1 MKLFFISLLMFL
13 SSTSNAA
20 WRENEHRINST
31 LQVSHYNNIASQ
43 YLLTPT
49 SIIAVKM
56 GGIET
61 LGVEPKNE
69 KSIYFSIDYVDD
81 YLAAISKYLEWQEL
95 AVKNGDSFKKQI
107 SEAKTKLAGIRLRFG
122 FYSGNANNHYLTVK
136 TCVNFLGSC
145 TETDDSQLYDIENAK
160 KLALLLTQLKSGELL
175 SGDVSEKYK

>member
-1 MKLFFISLLMFL
+1 MKLFFISLLIFL
-13 SSTSNAA
+13 SSASSAA

-49 SIIAVKM
+49 SILALKM
-56 GGIET
+56 GGVET

-81 YLAAISKYLEWQEL
+81 YLAAISKYIEWQEL

-107 SEAKTKLAGIRLRFG
+107 SEAKTKLTGIRLRFG
-122 FYSGNANNHYLTVK
+122 FYSGNAINHYLTVSS
-136 TCVNFLGSC
+136 CVNFLGKC
-145 TETDDSQLYDIENAK
+145 TGDDDFQLYDLENAK
-160 KLALLLTQLKSGELL
+160 KLALLLTQLKTGELS

>member
-1 MKLFFISLLMFL
+1 MKLFFTILLVFL
-13 SSTSNAA
+13 SSASNAA

-56 GGIET
+56 GGVET
-61 LGVEPKNE
+61 LSIEPKNE

-81 YLAAISKYLEWQEL
+81 YLAAISKYIEWQEL
-95 AVKNGDSFKKQI
+95 AIKNADSFEKKI
-107 SEAKTKLAGIRLRFG
+107 SETKTKVAGIRVIFG
-122 FYSGNANNHYLTVK
+122 FYSSNANNHYLTIK
-136 TCVNFLGSC
+136 TCVNFLGKC
-145 TETDDSQLYDIENAK
+145 TETDGSQLYDLENSK
-160 KLALLLTQLKSGELL
+160 KLALLLTQLKSGELM

>member
-49 SIIAVKM
+49 SVIALKM

-61 LGVEPKNE
+61 LGIEPKNAN
-69 KSIYFSIDYVDD
+69 SMYFSIDYVDD
-81 YLAAISKYLEWQEL
+81 YLAAISKYIEWQEL
-95 AVKNGDSFKKQI
+95 AAKNGDSFKKQI
-107 SEAKTKLAGIRLRFG
+107 SEAKTKLSGIRLRFG
-122 FYSGNANNHYLTVK
+122 FYSGNANNHYLTV
-136 TCVNFLGSC
+136 GSC
-145 TETDDSQLYDIENAK
+145 TYLFGKCTGDDDFQFYDLENAK
-160 KLALLLTQLKSGELL
+160 KLALLLSQLKSGELT